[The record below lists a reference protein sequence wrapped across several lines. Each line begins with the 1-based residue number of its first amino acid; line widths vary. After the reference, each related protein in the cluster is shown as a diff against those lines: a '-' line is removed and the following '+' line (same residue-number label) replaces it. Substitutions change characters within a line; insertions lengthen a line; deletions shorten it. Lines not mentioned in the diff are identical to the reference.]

1 MIPFLQ
7 AAQTNWA
14 LSSRSVEIYYTVLL
28 QSKMASSTLW
38 KGERF
43 PGFLFPMQFNFKS
56 HAQFHFQ
63 SALRENVI

>member
-1 MIPFLQ
+1 M
-7 AAQTNWA
+7 
-14 LSSRSVEIYYTVLL
+14 EIHYTVLL
-28 QSKMASSTLW
+28 QSKMAPAAPW

-43 PGFLFPMQFNFKS
+43 PGFVFPIQFNFKP